1 MSVVLVLGAFCVLL
15 TAGVLWAATPLL
27 HPARDRDAG
36 ETGHT
41 AVEYWP
47 IYS

>member
-1 MSVVLVLGAFCVLL
+1 MTIVLVLGAFCVLL
-15 TAGVLWAATPLL
+15 TAGVLWAAAPLL
-27 HPARDRDAG
+27 HPARDRAAADR
-36 ETGHT
+36 GHT

>member
-1 MSVVLVLGAFCVLL
+1 MTIVLVLAAFCVLL
-15 TAGVLWAATPLL
+15 IAGVLWAAAPLL
-27 HPARDRDAG
+27 HPARDRAAADP
-36 ETGHT
+36 GHT